1 MRVAALCM
9 RSGPGAIKENLAKM
23 EALSCRAAA
32 EGAEIVCF
40 PEFSVTGY
48 VLRNPQGVYAETSYE
63 SVLDRIMSIA
73 GKHGIVLLAGLI
85 EPFVDGPPAIGQL
98 VAGPEGI
105 MGIHRK
111 THLSPPEKQSFRP
124 GNRVSVFHCK
134 DKVFGVQLCYES
146 HFPEISTMMALKG
159 ADILFMPHASPRGTP
174 EEKLES
180 WLRHLTGRAFD
191 NALFIA
197 ACNSVGESQGGFP
210 FPGVILFL
218 GPDGRMLNKH
228 LGNDEHL
235 LTTTL
240 DFSLLDEIRGHRMKY
255 FLPCR
260 RPDIYGPLSES

>member
-1 MRVAALCM
+1 MDGGADEMRVAASCM
-9 RSGPGAIKENLAKM
+9 RSSPGAIKENLARM

-48 VLRNPQGVYAETSYE
+48 VLRNPQGVYAESSYE
-63 SVLDRIMSIA
+63 SVLDRIISMA
-73 GKHGIVLLAGLI
+73 VKHGIVLLAGII

-111 THLSPPEKQSFRP
+111 THLSPPEKRSFRP
-124 GNRVSVFHCK
+124 GNRVSVF
-134 DKVFGVQLCYES
+134 QS

-218 GPDGRMLNKH
+218 GPAGRVLNKH

-240 DFSLLDEIRGHRMKY
+240 DFSLLEEIRGHRMKY
-255 FLPCR
+255 FLPYR
-260 RPDIYGPLSES
+260 RPDIYGPLSESQE